1 MSNDKNAP
9 QSSDKKET
17 PIVKPRVVPSTSSV
31 IMQVRN
37 HSHLEKKSE
46 QKTKDK

>member
-1 MSNDKNAP
+1 MSEDKNTP
-9 QSSDKKET
+9 PPKIET
-17 PIVKPRVVPSTSSV
+17 PIVKPRVVPSTSSI

-46 QKTKDK
+46 QKSKDK